1 MTGRRNW
8 VLIVMLALAV
18 LHLPEC
24 SGAETPAPEP
34 SATAT
39 SLPAARTPTLAGTE
53 PRATATPT
61 PTPPAQSGTP
71 PTPEPPTSPCAGL
84 SGQIEVQVL
93 VGPADA
99 VGLEPLAV
107 GDLPLSVVTSEE
119 PFVVQGG
126 GDISYADV
134 LVEEWG
140 TYEVTLDLRTTISG
154 ECVAGADGPTLQLA
168 LDMAGQQMVEVEAEG
183 FQGEYPWSGEVSLDL
198 SFPLVDGATAQGEGW
213 VLVLHLDSL

>member
-1 MTGRRNW
+1 MTGKRSW
-8 VLIVMLALAV
+8 ILMVMLAVVV
-18 LHLPEC
+18 LSLPAC
-24 SGAETPAPEP
+24 SGAETPTPAPTP
-34 SATAT
+34 TAT
-39 SLPAARTPTLAGTE
+39 QLPPTPTS
-53 PRATATPT
+53 TAVPAEAAPTPTPT
-61 PTPPAQSGTP
+61 PTPPAPSGPP
-71 PTPEPPTSPCAGL
+71 PTPEPPRSPCAGL

-107 GDLPLSVVTSEE
+107 GSLPFSVVTSEA
-119 PFVVQGG
+119 PFAIQGG

-154 ECVAGADGPTLQLA
+154 ECVVGAEGPTLQLA

-183 FQGEYPWSGEVSLDL
+183 FQGEYPWSGELSLDL
-198 SFPLVDGATAQGEGW
+198 SFPLVDGAMAQGEGW
-213 VLVLHLDSL
+213 VLVLHLDRL